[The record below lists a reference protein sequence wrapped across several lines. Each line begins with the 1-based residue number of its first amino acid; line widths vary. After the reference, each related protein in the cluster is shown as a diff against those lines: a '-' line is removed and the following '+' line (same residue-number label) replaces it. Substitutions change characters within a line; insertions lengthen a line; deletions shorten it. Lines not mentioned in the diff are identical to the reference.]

1 MIQKRKVLPVF
12 FSIFFLVVFNLV
24 SAEIDLEASVEWAQ
38 KNLVGAEL
46 PKEASY
52 LVGNERVVLYVEDKE
67 WVLNGITK
75 DNHVESVGK
84 GELENPTLKVYTT
97 STTLIEI
104 LNSENQLNSFIQ
116 AEKGGKIR
124 IDPVG
129 VKRTVKFSIASLLSR
144 FLKSDQPAQQLQ
156 DQKSQRKLRQA
167 NPNPNLLR
175 EESVKRRL
183 SSDNPRPLLELKP
196 QELEPAFIV

>member
-75 DNHVESVGK
+75 DNNVESVGE
-84 GELENPTLKVYTT
+84 GELENPF
-97 STTLIEI
+97 LIFNI
-104 LNSENQLNSFIQ
+104 QYKPFI
-116 AEKGGKIR
+116 
-124 IDPVG
+124 
-129 VKRTVKFSIASLLSR
+129 S
-144 FLKSDQPAQQLQ
+144 
-156 DQKSQRKLRQA
+156 
-167 NPNPNLLR
+167 N
-175 EESVKRRL
+175 
-183 SSDNPRPLLELKP
+183 
-196 QELEPAFIV
+196 